1 VLRPRTRA
9 AIATARDA
17 GIHVVIVTGRM
28 FRSVL
33 PYVREAGLTDLVV
46 CYQGA
51 VVADPATGEFLRHVP
66 IERDVALEAIAAVE
80 PAASTSTVTST
91 TGSTSRR

>member
-1 VLRPRTRA
+1 MILPDDFPRAIEAFACDLDRTLIGEDAVLRPRTRA

-51 VVADPATGEFLRHVP
+51 VVADPATGEFLR
-66 IERDVALEAIAAVE
+66 
-80 PAASTSTVTST
+80 
-91 TGSTSRR
+91 